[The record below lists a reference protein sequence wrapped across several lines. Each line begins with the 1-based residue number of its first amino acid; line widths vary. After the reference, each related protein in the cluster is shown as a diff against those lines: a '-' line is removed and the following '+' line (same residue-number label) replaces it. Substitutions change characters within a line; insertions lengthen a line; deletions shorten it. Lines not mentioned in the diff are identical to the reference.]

1 MAFDFGS
8 MLKGLGT
15 KIADSFDPL
24 GLFHTGDSG
33 PTGDQPSLFDA
44 WDKFKNG
51 TTNDVNYKTAQENLA
66 FQRERAE
73 IEDDRYEDETAYNRE
88 WAEDERDYQRALQQQ
103 IFERED
109 TAIERQA
116 KQLSNLGIN
125 PLSQQLNGLGAGTP
139 VSAATAPSASGR
151 VAQTPQN
158 AFQMLPNGIMDIL
171 SPIASL
177 ASTFNGIETGQ
188 YQRDAL
194 ALQNDKQ
201 FLENL
206 SRANE
211 LGIRYEGLFPANSK
225 HRGYIDQAKKGYY
238 TTITLPDGR
247 NLFDTDEYNSASF
260 SAYRKQKK
268 DSMLPWQFTLDQ
280 LANDNSVYD
289 SAEKTFTKAAKL
301 WENSTDKLFGESI
314 FDLGKG
320 ANGKFNPINFLMSL
334 LGIQF

>member
-8 MLKGLGT
+8 LLKSLGT
-15 KIADSFDPL
+15 KIADSFDPI
-24 GLFHTGDSG
+24 GIFHSGDSG
-33 PTGDQPSLFDA
+33 ATGDQLSLANF
-44 WDKFKNG
+44 WDKLKNG
-51 TTNDVNYKTAQENLA
+51 TTNDVNYKTALENLA
-66 FQRERAE
+66 FQRERAD
-73 IEDDRYEDETAYNRE
+73 IEDSRYEDETAYNRE
-88 WAEDERDYQRALQQQ
+88 WAEEERDYQRALQER

-139 VSAATAPSASGR
+139 VSAAAPSVSGR
-151 VAQTPQN
+151 VAVTPQN

-211 LGIRYEGLFPANSK
+211 LGIEYKGLFPAQMYHK
-225 HRGYIDQAKKGYY
+225 GYIDQAKKGYE
-238 TTITLPDGR
+238 TTVTLPSGE
-247 NLFDTDEYNSASF
+247 NLFDTPEFKSASF
-260 SAYRKQKK
+260 SGYRKSKK

-280 LANDNSVYD
+280 LANDNSVYS
-289 SAEKTFTKAAKL
+289 SAEKTLTKAAKL
-301 WENSTDKLFGESI
+301 WETSTDKLFGESI

-334 LGIQF
+334 LGI